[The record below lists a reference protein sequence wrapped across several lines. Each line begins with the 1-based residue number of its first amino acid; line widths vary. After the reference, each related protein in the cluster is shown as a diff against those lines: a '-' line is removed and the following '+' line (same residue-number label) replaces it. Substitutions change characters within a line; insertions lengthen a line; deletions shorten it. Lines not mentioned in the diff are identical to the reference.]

1 MIIWN
6 SNPEYRPS
14 EDQEEYQ
21 PIVSESES
29 ESENDDNRNE
39 AVEDESTA
47 AEIEPVSDSSES
59 VSEISDQ
66 ESQKSEISKDSSRR
80 SSPLLIS
87 EEEKLENLPVRR
99 KNEKVQSPTK
109 TTVAAVVHEKP
120 KGEEISKDENLI
132 SLEEVEEEKVP
143 IVPKLNLESDVEV
156 TVFPVS
162 EIYSAM
168 TSGKFEKALNLI
180 FNTQAVGIWNGKWC
194 NFNSHAVGMAI
205 TWP

>member
-1 MIIWN
+1 MIILIL
-6 SNPEYRPS
+6 NPEYRPT

-21 PIVSESES
+21 PIVSESEN
-29 ESENDDNRNE
+29 ESETDDNRNE
-39 AVEDESTA
+39 ASEDESTA
-47 AEIEPVSDSSES
+47 AEIEPVSDNTDSI
-59 VSEISDQ
+59 SEILDQ
-66 ESQKSEISKDSSRR
+66 EFQESEISKNSSRR

-87 EEEKLENLPVRR
+87 EEEKLENLSVRR

-120 KGEEISKDENLI
+120 KSEEISKDENLI

-168 TSGKFEKALNLI
+168 TSGQFEKA
-180 FNTQAVGIWNGKWC
+180 
-194 NFNSHAVGMAI
+194 
-205 TWP
+205 

>member
-1 MIIWN
+1 MNPSANPFKMIIQN

-29 ESENDDNRNE
+29 ESENDDNINE

-47 AEIEPVSDSSES
+47 EEIEPVSDSSES

-66 ESQKSEISKDSSRR
+66 ESQKSEISKNSSRR

-87 EEEKLENLPVRR
+87 EEEKLENLSVRR

-120 KGEEISKDENLI
+120 KSEEISKDENLI
-132 SLEEVEEEKVP
+132 YLEEVEEEKVP

-168 TSGKFEKALNLI
+168 TSGKFEKA
-180 FNTQAVGIWNGKWC
+180 
-194 NFNSHAVGMAI
+194 
-205 TWP
+205 

>member
-1 MIIWN
+1 MIIQN

-66 ESQKSEISKDSSRR
+66 ESQKSEISKNSSRR

-87 EEEKLENLPVRR
+87 EEEKLENLSVRR
-99 KNEKVQSPTK
+99 KHEKVQSPTK

-120 KGEEISKDENLI
+120 KSEEISKDENLI

-156 TVFPVS
+156 TGFPVS

-168 TSGKFEKALNLI
+168 TSGKFEKKLQILH
-180 FNTQAVGIWNGKWC
+180 FWG
-194 NFNSHAVGMAI
+194 
-205 TWP
+205 